1 MTADHSQSTNGFV
14 LSVAL
19 HVGLVLAIFL
29 FSQIARETPPP
40 NRIIELVAGEGD
52 NFAATAAPALGT
64 PGGVKLDLAKAV
76 PRPTP
81 PAPVPV
87 IAPAPEP
94 APLIPVPPAPVPK
107 AEPPPVPKPA
117 PKKTAEKAPA
127 DPAAP
132 NFTKQIKRAVV
143 IGESKA
149 KQQIAKER
157 AAEKKRLD
165 EEKKRQTKQEFD
177 RANAA
182 KAKTPPGKTAS
193 TKVAKIDAEGIA
205 KGVLGGSTDNKI
217 GGAGGKALTSS
228 ADATLVERYFAML
241 KQRIRAELTG
251 LAGMGD
257 DLSVDVVV
265 HISANGA
272 LSKARIKRSSGSE
285 EFDRAVVAAFGRITM
300 PAHPEKKSE
309 DLELTFRTR
318 DIETR

>member
-64 PGGVKLDLAKAV
+64 PGGVKLDLAKVEPSPPAPAPV
-76 PRPTP
+76 LAPAPEPTP
-81 PAPVPV
+81 PAPMT
-87 IAPAPEP
+87 
-94 APLIPVPPAPVPK
+94 PAPVPK
-107 AEPPPVPKPA
+107 VEPPPVPKPA

-165 EEKKRQTKQEFD
+165 EEKKRQTKEEFD

-205 KGVLGGSTDNKI
+205 KGVLGGSTENKI

-300 PAHPEKKSE
+300 PAHPEKKAE

-318 DIETR
+318 DIESR

>member
-1 MTADHSQSTNGFV
+1 MTAEHSQSANGFG

-19 HVGLVLAIFL
+19 HLLLVLAIFL
-29 FSQIARETPPP
+29 SSRIATETPPT

-52 NFAATAAPALGT
+52 NFMATAAPALGVA
-64 PGGVKLDLAKAV
+64 GGVKLDLAKAELPV
-76 PRPTP
+76 APPAPPPVITPAPEPTP
-81 PAPVPV
+81 PAPAPP
-87 IAPAPEP
+87 APAPKPE
-94 APLIPVPPAPVPK
+94 PAPVPK
-107 AEPPPVPKPA
+107 KS
-117 PKKTAEKAPA
+117 AEKAPA

-165 EEKKRQTKQEFD
+165 EEKKRLTKEEFD

-182 KAKTPPGKTAS
+182 KSKAPPGKTPT
-193 TKVAKIDAEGIA
+193 TKVAKLDAEGIA
-205 KGVLGGSTDNKI
+205 KGVLGGSTENKI

-251 LAGMGD
+251 LAGMGA

-265 HISANGA
+265 NISANGA
-272 LSKARIKRSSGSE
+272 LSRPRIKRSSGSD
-285 EFDRAVVAAFGRITM
+285 EFDRAVVAAFGRVTM

-309 DLELTFRTR
+309 YLELTFRAR
-318 DIETR
+318 DIDSR